1 MKNLPKTK
9 KVKIHPASLKHIKKG
24 HPWVTADTYT
34 KEFPNGE
41 DFLQVEAGETKLLL
55 LSDPNHPKI
64 KARVWAF
71 GDGRDLRANFPREL
85 KERLAAAFNQRKA
98 MNISENRENFYICF
112 GEADLLPGLFI
123 QALGSHV
130 LVQVTCN
137 FWVLHKKR
145 LADMIRLLWEEHFPD
160 KKYLNGWW
168 CDRGPNALSRI
179 TSLRLATSPPKEL
192 IIEEFGVK
200 YLLKPMNAHDPG
212 IYTDMSAI
220 REDLFPILESSKRV
234 LNLYAYTGA
243 YSLIALKKGA
253 SEVHSVDLSQNYID
267 WLETNLKENTDIDA
281 SKHTSHCMP
290 VEEAL
295 KKFKAEGKKFDLII
309 CDPPSASSDGK
320 KMGKATDSYPR
331 DLPLMNSLLDE
342 GGKIVAF
349 VNTHTLSW
357 KKFNSNFD
365 DIIKKKNLKLKSLE
379 ILKLKKDC
387 PLKGGFQEGDYLKG
401 RIFERFE

>member
-1 MKNLPKTK
+1 MKNLPKTR

-24 HPWVTADTYT
+24 HPWITADTYT
-34 KEFPNGE
+34 EEFPRGE
-41 DFLQVEAGETKLLL
+41 DFLQVEAGDTKLLL

-64 KARVWAF
+64 KARVWGF
-71 GDGRDLRANFPREL
+71 GDGKDLRANFPREL

-98 MNISENRENFYICF
+98 MNISEQRDNFYLCF

-123 QALGSHV
+123 QALGNHV
-130 LVQVTCN
+130 LVQVKSN
-137 FWVLHKKR
+137 FWVLQKKR
-145 LADMIRLLWEEHFPD
+145 LADLIRPLWEEHFPERQF
-160 KKYLNGWW
+160 LNGWW
-168 CDRGPNALSRI
+168 CDRGPNAMSRI
-179 TSLRLATSPPKEL
+179 TSLRQGTSPPENL
-192 IIEEFGVK
+192 TIEEFGIK
-200 YLLKPMNAHDPG
+200 YLLKPMDAHDPG
-212 IYTDMSAI
+212 IYTDMAAI
-220 REDLFPILESSKRV
+220 REELFPILESSKKV

-253 SEVHSVDLSQNYID
+253 SEVHSVDLSQKYID
-267 WLETNLKENTDIDA
+267 WLELNLKENPELDA
-281 SKHTSHCMP
+281 SKHTSYCMP
-290 VEEAL
+290 VEDAL
-295 KKFKAEGKKFDLII
+295 KKLKTEGKRFDLII

-331 DLPLMNSLLDE
+331 DLPLMNSLLDD
-342 GGKIVAF
+342 GGKIIAF

-365 DIIKKKNLKLKSLE
+365 DIIKKKNLKLKSLDV
-379 ILKLKKDC
+379 LKLRKDC

>member
-1 MKNLPKTK
+1 MKNLPKTR

-24 HPWVTADTYT
+24 HPWVTADSYT
-34 KEFPNGE
+34 KDFPNGE
-41 DFLQVEAGETKLLL
+41 DFLQVEAGDIKLLL
-55 LSDPNHPKI
+55 LSDPNHPRI
-64 KARVWAF
+64 KARVWGF
-71 GDGRDLRANFPREL
+71 GEGRDLRANFPREL

-98 MNISENRENFYICF
+98 MKLTEQRDNFYLCF

-123 QALGSHV
+123 QAFGSHV
-130 LVQVTCN
+130 LIQATCN

-145 LADMIRLLWEEHFPD
+145 IADMIRPLWEEHFPETE
-160 KKYLNGWW
+160 YLNGWW
-168 CDRGPNALSRI
+168 CDRGPNAQSRI
-179 TSLRLATSPPKEL
+179 TSLRQGTSPPEK
-192 IIEEFGVK
+192 ITIEEFGVK
-200 YLLKPMNAHDPG
+200 YLLKPTDAHDPG

-220 REDLFPILESSKRV
+220 REELFPVLESSKKV

-253 SEVHSVDLSQNYID
+253 EEVHSVDLSQNYID
-267 WLETNLKENTDIDA
+267 WLELNLKENPDLDA
-281 SKHTSHCMP
+281 SKHNSYCMS

-309 CDPPSASSDGK
+309 CDPPSASTDGK
-320 KMGKATDSYPR
+320 KMGRVTDSYPR
-331 DLPLMNSLLDE
+331 DFPLMNSLLDE

-349 VNTHTLSW
+349 VNTHAMSW

-365 DIIKKKNLKLKSLE
+365 DIIKNKKLKLKSLD